1 MLFDLDIVNNII
13 LPCFFFIFLII
24 YLYFLITAVIAQVFN
39 PVAKLVILI
48 GISTKETKE
57 EMKTHAVI
65 VEAKKIKCSV

>member
-13 LPCFFFIFLII
+13 LPCFFFFFLII

-39 PVAKLVILI
+39 PVAKLVTLI